1 MRIKFIATP
10 TVIRGILVGIVCLL
24 SINSNAQYSR
34 ISCEEQIIKL
44 RKIYIVILNKMVIM
58 PPLAQLSAGI
68 IKALDEGVK
77 NLNSGNYQACVDGLT
92 RNIKIVEGYAK

>member
-1 MRIKFIATP
+1 
-10 TVIRGILVGIVCLL
+10 
-24 SINSNAQYSR
+24 
-34 ISCEEQIIKL
+34 
-44 RKIYIVILNKMVIM
+44 M

-77 NLNSGNYQACVDGLT
+77 NLNSGKYQACVDGLT